1 MACHLLEHAV
11 CAAPDAT
18 EVHEAR
24 AAIYAER
31 AAGHEGSMARN
42 LLLHAAA
49 SSRQGKRDLAG
60 DW

>member
-1 MACHLLEHAV
+1 
-11 CAAPDAT
+11 
-18 EVHEAR
+18 VHEAR